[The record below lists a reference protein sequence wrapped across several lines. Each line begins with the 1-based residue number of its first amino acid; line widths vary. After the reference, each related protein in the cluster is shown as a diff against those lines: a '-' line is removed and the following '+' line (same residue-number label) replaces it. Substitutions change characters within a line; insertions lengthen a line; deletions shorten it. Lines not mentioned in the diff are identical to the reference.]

1 MKIVPSE
8 FSNSAWNCFIFAK
21 EIAYKNN
28 QQDVD
33 SDNLL
38 LALIKQDNLT
48 KKIFKKN
55 NVNIKEVE
63 KEIMSSFNSKAK
75 IKK

>member
-8 FSNSAWNCFIFAK
+8 FSNSAWSCYFLAK

-28 QQDVD
+28 QQNVD

-55 NVNIKEVE
+55 NVNLKDLER
-63 KEIMSSFNSKAK
+63 EIISSLNAKAK
-75 IKK
+75 

>member
-8 FSNSAWNCFIFAK
+8 LSNSAWDCFIFAK
-21 EIAYKNN
+21 EIAHKNY
-28 QQDVD
+28 QQDVE

-48 KKIFKKN
+48 KKIFKNKN
-55 NVNIKEVE
+55 LNIKEIE
-63 KEIMSSFNSKAK
+63 KK
-75 IKK
+75 II